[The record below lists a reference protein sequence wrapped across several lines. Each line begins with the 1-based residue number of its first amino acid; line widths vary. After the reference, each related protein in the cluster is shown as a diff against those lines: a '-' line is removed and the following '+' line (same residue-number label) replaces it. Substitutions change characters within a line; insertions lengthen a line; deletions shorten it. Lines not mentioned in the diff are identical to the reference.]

1 MHRKKRPKKKKKK
14 RGRPKVGSLCLNG
27 LYISTGRSVRNC
39 CRKEEKSLLSLGIQS
54 MVHEPAVPESPGSL

>member
-1 MHRKKRPKKKKKK
+1 MRSR
-14 RGRPKVGSLCLNG
+14 RLCLNG
-27 LYISTGRSVRNC
+27 LYISTERSIRNC